1 MLSPAQLDA
10 LISLL
15 DDSDWEVKQHVREK
29 LFDLGAAVIPV
40 LEQKW
45 EESFNPQLQ
54 KELEDLVHDLQFDQV
69 KKRLQRWSVSTE
81 QDLLEGLWIINTY

>member
-29 LFDLGAAVIPV
+29 LIDLGAAVIPV

-45 EESFNPQLQ
+45 EESFNPVLQ
-54 KELEDLVHDLQFDQV
+54 KELEAHEVHRCLRVDKDPNIFEVLQMVDV
-69 KKRLQRWSVSTE
+69 DGYKKL
-81 QDLLEGLWIINTY
+81 

>member
-15 DDSDWEVKQHVREK
+15 DDSDWEIKQHVREK
-29 LFDLGAAVIPV
+29 LLDLGAAVIPV

-45 EESFNPQLQ
+45 EESFNPVLQ
-54 KELEDLVHDLQFDQV
+54 KELEDLVHDLQFGLV
-69 KKRLQRWSVSTE
+69 KQRLQDWKDSE
-81 QDLLEGLWIINTY
+81 NQDLLEGL